1 MAALQTR
8 AIVQLQH
15 LPHVS
20 GNSATERCQIRWC
33 NKLRLIEMAYINSS
47 RAASFSLADR
57 ISGFVALTKA
67 NLARR
72 AVYNQTVRELN
83 TLTDRELADLGIAR
97 VDILSV
103 AHEAAYGK

>member
-1 MAALQTR
+1 MAALRTR

-15 LPHVS
+15 MPHVS
-20 GNSATERCQIRWC
+20 GNSATERCPDNRC
-33 NKLRLIEMAYINSS
+33 NKLRLIEMAYVNSS

-67 NLARR
+67 NFARR

-97 VDILSV
+97 TDIPAV
-103 AHEAAYGK
+103 AREAAYGK